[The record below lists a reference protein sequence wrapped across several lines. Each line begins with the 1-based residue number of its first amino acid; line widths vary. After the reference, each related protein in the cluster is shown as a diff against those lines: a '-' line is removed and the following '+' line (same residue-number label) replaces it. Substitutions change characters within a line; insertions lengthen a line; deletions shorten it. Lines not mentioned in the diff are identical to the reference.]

1 MRRNNRFF
9 ETGSASSVLNQDQLE
24 QIVSRNRTFLRDF
37 LLVIC
42 CVVVFVIV
50 IVFILLIININKTME
65 LAAAAAT
72 AAKISRQ
79 QTFLANLD
87 LRARSPTRVIDL
99 NRPLA
104 AANVAPN
111 ATPVAAEPKT

>member
-9 ETGSASSVLNQDQLE
+9 EIGTASSVLNQDQLE

-50 IVFILLIININKTME
+50 IVFILLIININRTME
-65 LAAAAAT
+65 LAAAAET
-72 AAKISRQ
+72 AARISRQ

-87 LRARSPTRVIDL
+87 LRTRSPTRVIDL

-104 AANVAPN
+104 ADAAA
-111 ATPVAAEPKT
+111 ATTTTTSAAPKT